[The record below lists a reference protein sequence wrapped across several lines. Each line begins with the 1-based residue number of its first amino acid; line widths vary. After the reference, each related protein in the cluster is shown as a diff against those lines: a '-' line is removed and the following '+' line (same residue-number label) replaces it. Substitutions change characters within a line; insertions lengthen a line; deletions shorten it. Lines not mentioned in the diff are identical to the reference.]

1 MVKKKKDSVHS
12 VHQPQLNLLE
22 ISTKL
27 SVFPE
32 KLVESIMTVKI
43 NAMHCYGWARGSLGK
58 EVILLMHYST
68 IKTSATVKM
77 SLFAM

>member
-1 MVKKKKDSVHS
+1 
-12 VHQPQLNLLE
+12 
-22 ISTKL
+22 
-27 SVFPE
+27 VFPE